1 MTCYV
6 YRNIRF
12 KFYRDETIRT
22 TAINKTRHNG
32 QPDQA
37 RSELVFRSTASAT
50 NTSAQVTETSYGID
64 LEGSKV
70 DSEVHNKTGG
80 GYVVELDLLDPNKTE
95 ESKVDGD
102 KKVRH
107 ISM

>member
-22 TAINKTRHNG
+22 TAINKPRHNNNG
-32 QPDQA
+32 QPDQLL
-37 RSELVFRSTASAT
+37 SDVVFKSTAIAT

-64 LEGSKV
+64 LEGSQA
-70 DSEVHNKTGG
+70 DSGVHHKTG
-80 GYVVELDLLDPNKTE
+80 GYVVELDLLESHKTE
-95 ESKVDGD
+95 AL
-102 KKVRH
+102 
-107 ISM
+107 